1 MITLQTDYLRY
12 GIAADGLVREF
23 TSRADGVNHAVP
35 GAYAFYLADDSGGK
49 TPPKSV
55 TAEGGLVVVR
65 FPAVR
70 FTLAAVEKPRHIRF
84 TIVDQ
89 APLDAHYGR
98 FVFAAALTDDAD
110 GGSAFS
116 GSARSL
122 CLKCNMLELPGRSER
137 IGSVAYEA
145 LGAVGV
151 SSALIGVPRANL
163 AQALDEATAHLA
175 IDDIPLSPYGGQ
187 HGAEAP
193 GSHSDYVIVSKV
205 ADVGDADWLAVVRR
219 LNIRQIDFHQGGM
232 YRQADY
238 QFLPDRF
245 PGGAADFRRKVV
257 EPLHTLGMQ
266 AGLHTYSGM
275 VDVKSRYVAP
285 IPSQDLHALAVYA
298 LARDLGEDDDTLYIE
313 GGSEAVAEVQG
324 PHASENVTCLMI
336 DEEIAI
342 FQGKGPDGALT
353 KLERGALGTR
363 KAPHAAGAAVRHLR
377 NMYGYFQ
384 SEPGSALF
392 FQLAK
397 NQATA
402 FNDGGFD
409 SMYFDGLEC
418 IGDCCCEPGTVDRER
433 KRPVRWYY
441 EALFVREV
449 LRHCRRTPLVEYST
463 MHPQLWAARSRAGAF
478 DFPNS
483 GYKQFCD
490 IHCRTNE
497 ADSHRRL
504 LPSQLGWIMLYPP
517 LWGPKQPCR
526 NWITKYP
533 FDDDVD
539 YLGTKA
545 VAFDSGFSYMMP
557 AKRQL
562 EDCPAMGRFA
572 DKLAMYSRVRE
583 RRCVSPELRERLKAC
598 GTSFRLVDADGAPG
612 FERQERLLA
621 RPYSF
626 APGEN
631 SCKVANPFAA
641 QTPRIRIVAE
651 SCAAATATQ
660 LPILSFD
667 RDRPAN
673 EQRLLHEYPQGRP
686 LDIGDRPALGLW
698 VMGNG
703 RDEYLN
709 VRLEGMYPWGVGFGD
724 HVVSLD
730 FTGWRHFSLCETDNG
745 DYVGMRFQNDIFD
758 VDKHDCLYKRYR
770 NPFSYEGI
778 ARIRLLFTGDGD
790 GVRLG
795 ELTAGP
801 ASMTPIANPAV
812 RTCDGTLTFHC
823 DVAPSQYLEYDP
835 EKGKAF
841 RFDSLGFSEEVEVS
855 GSAALAA
862 GENTVSFTGEAEG
875 TRRVKVHFLV
885 RGETLRDSPSG
896 T

>member
-1 MITLQTDYLRY
+1 MITIQTDTLRY
-12 GIAADGLVREF
+12 SVDGKGFVREF
-23 TSRADGVNHAVP
+23 ANRANSINHAVA
-35 GAYAFYLADDSGGK
+35 GSYAFYLLDDSDEL
-49 TPPKSV
+49 TPPESV
-55 TAEGGLVVVR
+55 ASEDGLLAVR
-65 FPAVR
+65 FPGVR
-70 FTLAAVEKPRHIRF
+70 FTLAAVAKSRHIRF

-89 APLDAHYGR
+89 KPLDAPFGR
-98 FVFAAALTDDAD
+98 FVFAAVQTDDRD
-110 GGSAFS
+110 GGSDFS

-122 CLKCNMLELPGRSER
+122 CLKCNMLELPGRCER
-137 IGSVAYEA
+137 IGSVAYAA

-151 SSALIGVPRANL
+151 SSALVGAPRAEL
-163 AQALDEATAHLA
+163 VQALDEAVAHLT

-205 ADVGDADWLAVVRR
+205 DCAEDADWLKTVRR
-219 LNIRQIDFHQGGM
+219 LNVRQVDFHQGGM

-238 QFLPDRF
+238 QFLPDLF
-245 PGGAADFRRKVV
+245 PNGAADFRRKVADF
-257 EPLHTLGMQ
+257 LHAQGLQ

-275 VDVKSRYVAP
+275 VDVKSRYVTP
-285 IPSQDLHALAVYA
+285 VPSKDLHALAVYA
-298 LARDLGEDDDTLYIE
+298 LARDLGEDDDTLFVA
-313 GGSEAVAEVQG
+313 GGSESVAEIQG
-324 PHASENVTCLMI
+324 PHADVNVTCLMI
-336 DEEIAI
+336 DEEIVA
-342 FQGKGPDGALT
+342 FHGKGPDGALT

-392 FQLAK
+392 YQLAK
-397 NQATA
+397 NQATT

-418 IGDCCCEPGTVDRER
+418 IGDCCSEPGTVDAER
-433 KRPVRWYY
+433 KKGLGWYY

-449 LRHCRRTPLVEYST
+449 LRHCNRKAIVEYST

-483 GYKQFCD
+483 GYKQFYD
-490 IHCRTNE
+490 IHCRSNE

-533 FDDDVD
+533 FDDDID

-545 VAFDSGFSYMMP
+545 IAFDSGFSYMLP
-557 AKRQL
+557 ASRQL

-572 DKLAMYSRVRE
+572 DKLARYSRVRE
-583 RRCVSPELRERLKAC
+583 THRFPPGLLEKLKAYKT
-598 GTSFRLVDADGAPG
+598 GFQLVDADANPG
-612 FERQERLLA
+612 FERLERLLA

-631 SCKVANPFAA
+631 TCTVVNPFAA
-641 QTPRIRIVAE
+641 QKPRIRIVGECCQDA
-651 SCAAATATQ
+651 SGA
-660 LPILSFD
+660 LRRLLSFD
-667 RDRPAN
+667 RERPAN
-673 EQRLLHEYPQGRP
+673 EQRLLYEYPQDEP
-686 LDIGDRPALGLW
+686 LNIGESPALGLW

-724 HVVSLD
+724 HVIFLN
-730 FTGWRHFSLCETDNG
+730 FTGWRHFSLCEIDNG
-745 DYVGMRFQNDIFD
+745 DYADMRFRNDIFD
-758 VDKHDCLYKRYR
+758 VDRHDSLYRRYR

-778 ARIRLLFTGDGD
+778 ARIRFLFTEGGD

-801 ASMTPIANPAV
+801 ASATPISNPTV
-812 RTCDGTLTFHC
+812 QTDGGTLSFRC
-823 DVAPSQYLEYDP
+823 DLPPGNYLEYDP
-835 EKGKAF
+835 ETGTACLY
-841 RFDSLGFSEEVEVS
+841 DHLGFSKEVGVS

-862 GENTVSFTGEAEG
+862 GKNTVSFAGEADG

-885 RGETLRDSPSG
+885 RGETLRD
-896 T
+896 